1 MKYMMAMIAVPDD
14 CELKTDT
21 VRVLIKDS
29 LTGVMIGKK
38 TKFRPLPATAPPK
51 GIDDVYAVGRNDY
64 RKELIAEGRI

>member
-1 MKYMMAMIAVPDD
+1 MNYMMAIIAVPDD

-21 VRVLIKDS
+21 VRVEIKDS

-38 TKFRPLPATAPPK
+38 IKFRPLPATAPPK

-64 RKELIAEGRI
+64 RKELIAGGMK